1 MKIDLKFNK
10 NTKKKMKCGLENVSY
25 WLELDW
31 NKIKLE

>member
-10 NTKKKMKCGLENVSY
+10 NTEKKMKYGLEKVSY